1 MNGDVAVQEV
11 TTNRA
16 ATRLLPTSQMER
28 HLPILGKAQGHLLM
42 FEARYHTGHAHTAG
56 SIHNTSC
63 RTTNARRPQRTLQ
76 NVVEVGCWIAMIHAV
91 ALGNIQH
98 LAQAIGTTGSTMI
111 EVGQFVVASNRP
123 TASAARQPRPGAT
136 PCVIS

>member
-1 MNGDVAVQEV
+1 MKNGDVAVQEV

-16 ATRLLPTSQMER
+16 ATRLLPTSQMEK
-28 HLPILGKAQGHLLM
+28 HLPIPGKAQGHLLM

-76 NVVEVGCWIAMIHAV
+76 NVVEVGC
-91 ALGNIQH
+91 
-98 LAQAIGTTGSTMI
+98 
-111 EVGQFVVASNRP
+111 
-123 TASAARQPRPGAT
+123 
-136 PCVIS
+136 

>member
-1 MNGDVAVQEV
+1 MNGDLETQA
-11 TTNRA
+11 TCA
-16 ATRLLPTSQMER
+16 ATRLLPTSQMKR

-91 ALGNIQH
+91 ALGKTQH
-98 LAQAIGTTGSTMI
+98 LARAIGTTGSTI
-111 EVGQFVVASNRP
+111 TKAGLFVVASNKL
-123 TASAARQPRPGAT
+123 TASAAMQPRPGARW
-136 PCVIS
+136 CVMS